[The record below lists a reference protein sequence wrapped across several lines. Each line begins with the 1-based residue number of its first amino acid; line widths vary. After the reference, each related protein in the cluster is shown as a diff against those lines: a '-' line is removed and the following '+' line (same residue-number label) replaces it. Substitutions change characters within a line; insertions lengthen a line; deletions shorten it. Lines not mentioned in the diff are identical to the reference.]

1 MNLTFVTTGGTIDKD
16 YASCAGTYNFEISEP
31 SIKRIVCQ
39 INPKFEYEIV
49 PVLRKDSLDMDD
61 NDRQLIYDA
70 CKDIKNNK
78 IIITHGT
85 DTMVETAKKLSE
97 LKDKVIILVGA
108 SKPEKFKDSDAPI
121 NIGVAIGGIN
131 VVEPGVYIAMNG
143 RIFSW
148 DNVMKNAETGEFET
162 IN

>member
-1 MNLTFVTTGGTIDKD
+1 MEVTFVTTGGTIDKD

-31 SIKRIVCQ
+31 SVKRIVCR
-39 INPKFEYEIV
+39 ISPKFEYEII
-49 PVLRKDSLDMDD
+49 PVLKKDSLDMDD
-61 NDRQLIYDA
+61 GDRQLIYDA
-70 CKDIKNNK
+70 CKDAKNNK

-97 LKDKVIILVGA
+97 LKNKAIILVGA

-131 VVEPGVYIAMNG
+131 VLDSGIYIAMNG
-143 RIFSW
+143 RIFQW
-148 DNVMKNAETGEFET
+148 DNVRKNKMTGEFET
-162 IN
+162 IK